1 MTSEFCYLSV
11 SHSGYAQV
19 SATMYNLSLLPLNV
33 ITWLCSCIIFYFG
46 IIIGNGMEFLLI
58 CPVIGRGCLCQ
69 PDIRVTGDMTS
80 LMQIPTGHLCL

>member
-33 ITWLCSCIIFYFG
+33 ITWLCSCIIFNFG
-46 IIIGNGMEFLLI
+46 IIVGIGMEFL
-58 CPVIGRGCLCQ
+58 
-69 PDIRVTGDMTS
+69 
-80 LMQIPTGHLCL
+80 